1 MTLNV
6 QKEECWVMTP
16 HTELTRPCQNS
27 ERRDITTYKIVLD
40 IYVTGTTQVCIRKT
54 PGLNRGN
61 SPDAYLTSADLFY
74 IFLENLLRFNYFNFF
89 TRSEIFLLRALRF

>member
-16 HTELTRPCQNS
+16 RTVLTRRCQNP
-27 ERRDITTYKIVLD
+27 EHCDITIYKIVLD
-40 IYVTGTTQVCIRKT
+40 IYMTATTQVSIRKI

-61 SPDAYLTSADLFY
+61 SQDILISADLFY
-74 IFLENLLRFNYFNFF
+74 IFLENLLRLNYFNFF
-89 TRSEIFLLRALRF
+89 RSSEIFSLRALRL